1 MENIHQHEQ
10 EMFIQLFRG
19 LEAINGIKIWGL
31 PPDISERAPTLSFSV
46 ENQHPGLFCE
56 YLGDKGVFAWNGHFY
71 ALRAVEILGLSAR
84 DGVIRMGIS
93 AYTTSEEV
101 ENVLEIVKKGLL

>member
-1 MENIHQHEQ
+1 
-10 EMFIQLFRG
+10 
-19 LEAINGIKIWGL
+19 
-31 PPDISERAPTLSFSV
+31 
-46 ENQHPGLFCE
+46 
-56 YLGDKGVFAWNGHFY
+56 VFAWNGHFY

-93 AYTTSEEV
+93 AYTTAEEV